1 MTRLFTEEEIENRWK
16 QQTPRLF
23 TPEEIAARSKTY
35 TYPGNAEPV
44 VGVTGSAAARP
55 TSGGQAMLSAAR
67 ERFLTGKQK
76 NENSPSASQGT
87 PQTGGAANN
96 AKALG
101 WDVATGLTNVGNSI
115 WKAID
120 FLLPDEYIMGGDNPL
135 TRFIDNAVQS
145 NDTLQELEN
154 ESDKKADPAAQFIG
168 DNLVQ
173 PLASSIPNAVVSYM
187 SGGLSMAP
195 ALANT
200 ASGTGAAITTT
211 LQGMTKN
218 PSFWMSAIPTFGST
232 YDDAI
237 SDGASELEA
246 TATAFLNA
254 FAGSAIEIGGGI
266 ETIPKSAPA
275 IRTWV
280 KGMLDEGKEEVLQG
294 IVENLSEKALYDQ
307 DKEWISA
314 DNPDAVL
321 NPSRMLQEAAGGMA
335 AGGILGGAQMAAG
348 QIAGRWNN
356 RGQDSASG
364 NAPGARGQSNNAL
377 SLEYTAPHS
386 TNGMQYSIQAN
397 PDGSRYVR
405 VDTDQ
410 DIFEGKTVKEMRE
423 TARKYILDKF
433 RGKVIPLG
441 EDSNAFVNG
450 RAASEYANPAN
461 RRMPEDLKA
470 AKMKAAPELDNLLAV
485 SRRIAHTPDDGR
497 HPDATGGWDTYLTNF
512 QIGDEYF
519 TGEVKIKITDRG
531 RLFYD
536 VTQIERTTR
545 NRDQTGV
552 NPAAASGSSF
562 NPSVSQNTDGVNTSI
577 SGSTGKDTR
586 KYADYVRNTK
596 GHPATPNA
604 ATAANGLTPETSSRE
619 VPFTSIP
626 QSGETV
632 NAPRPTAYQSPD
644 MSAQGKRARARA
656 VYETGTA
663 CGVDPAILDT
673 AAKLAENT
681 GRRIEFVETLGG
693 IDGMYDASTGTL
705 TVAADTPYPIRA
717 ILKHELTHSLEGTKA
732 YAELSD
738 FVLREFIETDAV
750 KSGLSLDAVVD
761 AKIAQYADAGKT
773 LSRDDAMRELVADYC
788 ASKLFTN
795 DAAIRRLSAGKPGV
809 ARRILNWIRSMKT
822 KIAGTAEEKTLARAE
837 ELYHEALMEPF
848 SKGEGILYSI
858 GYTTDNRPVVVVE
871 EDILKDI
878 PRAEWVKKVKE
889 TISRKFSGG
898 IPVGGR
904 LVKVNRISKNE
915 YINSRYSQGIK
926 SNDGSVYRD
935 KLKTANNLD
944 EIVLS
949 STNYINEDLKHERKD
964 NFKEFARGDVL
975 IRVGGK
981 DYTAKV
987 IIGFTTGNQ
996 MVLYDVI
1003 DFTPAKFELKKGDT
1017 QYRYAQSAGSDRKR
1031 VSPYDPTVPQST
1043 DGVNTSISKNTGD
1056 DTQAALGYMGED
1068 TAAAL
1073 KQMVEKYGKRADNP
1087 VEIGRLTPQD
1097 ADTTPPVAGGQ
1108 RDTGNGYTV
1117 PAEPAPRG
1125 NSESHFTENVGNS
1138 SIFDDRFKKLSLED
1152 AGIHTYDSIT
1162 NKETLNAAN
1171 KKLNDGGYRAVSDW
1185 FAKPVSQATPEDIAT
1200 GIILL
1205 SRYQLAGDYEGMV
1218 NAARRLRKMGT
1229 AAGQTVQEF
1238 AILSRMTPEGMAYY
1252 AQKSLD
1258 EAFETMVKNR
1268 SQSWVDKNADKY
1280 RLTDEDIRFIMDKT
1294 AKASKL
1300 PAGRDKNILLGEIAG
1315 RIQDKIPPEKGQNI
1329 RALARISMLLNPKT
1343 NVRNVL
1349 GNASIT
1355 PVSWLDD
1362 LIGTA
1367 VDKAVARKTGQR
1379 TTGLFDLKS
1388 FKGLGKGVYESFDD
1402 FRRGINTRDIDAD
1415 RFEIGRG
1422 GKSFNEHHSGA
1433 AGVLNPMSKA
1443 LNALDRTTSFLLEAG
1458 DRGFFEMWFMNSLKN
1473 QMKLNGVKTPTA
1485 EMVEVARQDA
1495 LSRTWQDTNGYTKFV
1510 SGVKKALN
1518 SVQVG
1523 GYGLGDVFI
1532 KFTKTP
1538 ANLTKALVDYSP
1550 VGLTKAIAA
1559 DGRRFYQAA
1568 TRGEATPQLQR
1579 RFVNSLSKGI
1589 TGTLLMLLFAALAN
1603 RDILQGKGDADSDVA
1618 EFEKNILGIQPYS
1631 VKIGDKSYSYEWMQP
1646 IGGSAAIVADIVGQ
1660 MKGEK
1665 PKQYFKGGTQAEE
1678 AANAILSAIQSG
1690 GQVLYDQSFMQSL
1703 ANLFEADSL
1712 VQGLLDGILA
1722 EPSVF
1727 VPQIVSQTSQLFDDT
1742 ARRSY
1747 VSGRPLETAENKILA
1762 RTPWRTQLEP
1772 VVDTLGREVAG
1783 NNNVW
1788 DAYFNPA
1795 NTYTANPTPAA
1806 EEMYRVYQKTGDKRV
1821 IPPKAPNS
1829 ISVSVD
1835 GGQQTVSLTAE
1846 QKTAYQKTT
1855 GSIASREVS
1864 HLLRSSQYRKLSETE
1879 KADVLADIYTYA
1891 NAVAKSEVSEYA
1903 LTGANAKI
1911 AQAENAGISVA
1922 DYLIFSLSKDA
1933 DGNRTVSQKE
1943 MRQALDASDFTTG
1956 QKSVLWQLQNAGW
1969 KTNPYNSAYLETDID
1984 KLLKGALS

>member
-1 MTRLFTEEEIENRWK
+1 MGLSFEEIRGKVIGGGTQPSDNLTFK
-16 QQTPRLF
+16 G
-23 TPEEIAARSKTY
+23 IASSDTQSLGEPDTFQALRDKVMR
-35 TYPGNAEPV
+35 NAKAKREYISGQLGSV
-44 VGVTGSAAARP
+44 EGVTGSAAAKP
-55 TSGGQAMLSAAR
+55 TSGGRTGATSSGTAVSVASSAEPLKTAAKGESEGGLLPSSFRTGPITSKTEVDRFVQNLQAERASGLSDTDALNAAVDHVYRLYGVDTQGERSLNVLPAAGAQLLEDLVDRLGLSEAAR
-67 ERFLTGKQK
+67 SQAGIGSPYYGGVNSTGKGDYPFIRPWDERTTSEESRAFQEQERAEEFVGDVTPGKAALLGVGSGMNRVSTGLEQLKNILQGDLDPVQK
-76 NENSPSASQGT
+76 NSMEYIGDVVNEKGSGLEKGLFSLTDNITAMAPSMLA
-87 PQTGGAANN
+87 GGPAGVM
-96 AKALG
+96 L
-101 WDVATGLTNVGNSI
+101 TGLTSGANSYRGSRLEGYDAGESLLYGVVNGALESALQYALGGLKGLGKGGFS
-115 WKAID
+115 KA
-120 FLLPDEYIMGGDNPL
+120 LAKTPL
-135 TRFIDNAVQS
+135 K
-145 NDTLQELEN
+145 DTL
-154 ESDKKADPAAQFIG
+154 SR
-168 DNLVQ
+168 
-173 PLASSIPNAVVSYM
+173 
-187 SGGLSMAP
+187 
-195 ALANT
+195 
-200 ASGTGAAITTT
+200 
-211 LQGMTKN
+211 
-218 PSFWMSAIPTFGST
+218 
-232 YDDAI
+232 
-237 SDGASELEA
+237 A
-246 TATAFLNA
+246 TAKVIKSVPMQNFL
-254 FAGSAIEIGGGI
+254 
-266 ETIPKSAPA
+266 KSAA
-275 IRTWV
+275 SY
-280 KGMLDEGKEEVLQG
+280 GGSMLDEGFEEYVQALLDPVVRNVILNEQNSFEPFSEDKLYAAMMGALTAGLMNAPSNLAQYTQNRRAGNRILQNG
-294 IVENLSEKALYDQ
+294 ETDIALNQAAEIADPDTQLSRNIEYLRGRQESGKSVSPAL
-307 DKEWISA
+307 
-314 DNPDAVL
+314 
-321 NPSRMLQEAAGGMA
+321 
-335 AGGILGGAQMAAG
+335 LGKTME
-348 QIAGRWNN
+348 
-356 RGQDSASG
+356 SASKL
-364 NAPGARGQSNNAL
+364 AAEKSTTAYVAR
-377 SLEYTAPHS
+377 
-386 TNGMQYSIQAN
+386 
-397 PDGSRYVR
+397 
-405 VDTDQ
+405 
-410 DIFEGKTVKEMRE
+410 
-423 TARKYILDKF
+423 
-433 RGKVIPLG
+433 
-441 EDSNAFVNG
+441 
-450 RAASEYANPAN
+450 
-461 RRMPEDLKA
+461 
-470 AKMKAAPELDNLLAV
+470 
-485 SRRIAHTPDDGR
+485 
-497 HPDATGGWDTYLTNF
+497 
-512 QIGDEYF
+512 
-519 TGEVKIKITDRG
+519 
-531 RLFYD
+531 
-536 VTQIERTTR
+536 
-545 NRDQTGV
+545 
-552 NPAAASGSSF
+552 
-562 NPSVSQNTDGVNTSI
+562 
-577 SGSTGKDTR
+577 STGQALGIDENIIK
-586 KYADYVRNTK
+586 
-596 GHPATPNA
+596 
-604 ATAANGLTPETSSRE
+604 TAE
-619 VPFTSIP
+619 
-626 QSGETV
+626 
-632 NAPRPTAYQSPD
+632 
-644 MSAQGKRARARA
+644 
-656 VYETGTA
+656 
-663 CGVDPAILDT
+663 
-673 AAKLAENT
+673 KLAENT

-795 DAAIRRLSAGKPGV
+795 DAAIRRLSAEKPGV
-809 ARRILNWIRSMKT
+809 ARRILNWIRSLKT

-837 ELYHEALMEPF
+837 ELYHKALMEPF
-848 SKGEGILYSI
+848 SKGEGVHYSLAGTNRNGIEVYETSPEIKSLSYRERMKKFLDIMEGQYKGRTAKFIRNGHPYYARFENADVRKNIYGDKRSDSKGQRAKINVGADGNIFELVENAQYNGSRPETGKVSPAHQGVTHWDYFIKSVQIDGVVYDMVANVRKKTDGSYVYSI
-858 GYTTDNRPVVVVE
+858 QLNENKKIEAAPPLSNNVALNRAFTT
-871 EDILKDI
+871 
-878 PRAEWVKKVKE
+878 
-889 TISRKFSGG
+889 
-898 IPVGGR
+898 
-904 LVKVNRISKNE
+904 
-915 YINSRYSQGIK
+915 
-926 SNDGSVYRD
+926 
-935 KLKTANNLD
+935 
-944 EIVLS
+944 
-949 STNYINEDLKHERKD
+949 STN
-964 NFKEFARGDVL
+964 
-975 IRVGGK
+975 
-981 DYTAKV
+981 
-987 IIGFTTGNQ
+987 
-996 MVLYDVI
+996 
-1003 DFTPAKFELKKGDT
+1003 P
-1017 QYRYAQSAGSDRKR
+1017 S
-1031 VSPYDPTVPQST
+1031 VSQNA

-1783 NNNVW
+1783 NNNMW

-1933 DGNRTVSQKE
+1933 DGNGTVSQKE

>member
-35 TYPGNAEPV
+35 TYPGNAEPIG
-44 VGVTGSAAARP
+44 GVTGSAAARP
-55 TSGGQAMLSAAR
+55 TSGGRTGATSSGTAVSVASNAKPLKTAAKGESEGGLLPSSFRTGPITSKTEVDRFVKNLQAERASGLSDTDALNAAVDHVYRLYGVDTQGKRSLNVLPAAGSQLLEDIVDRLGLSEAAR
-67 ERFLTGKQK
+67 SQAGIGSPYYGGVNSTGKGDYPFIRPWDERTTSEESRAFQQQERAEEFVGDVTPGKAALLGVGSGMNRVSTGLEQLKNILQGDLDPVQK
-76 NENSPSASQGT
+76 NSMEYIGDVVNEKGSGLEKGLFSLTDNITAMAPSMLA
-87 PQTGGAANN
+87 GGPAGVM
-96 AKALG
+96 L
-101 WDVATGLTNVGNSI
+101 TGLTSGANSYRGSRLEGYDAGESLLYGVVNGALESALQYALGGLKGLGKGGFS
-115 WKAID
+115 KA
-120 FLLPDEYIMGGDNPL
+120 LAKTPL
-135 TRFIDNAVQS
+135 K
-145 NDTLQELEN
+145 DTL
-154 ESDKKADPAAQFIG
+154 SRT
-168 DNLVQ
+168 
-173 PLASSIPNAVVSYM
+173 
-187 SGGLSMAP
+187 
-195 ALANT
+195 T
-200 ASGTGAAITTT
+200 AKVIKSVPM
-211 LQGMTKN
+211 QN
-218 PSFWMSAIPTFGST
+218 
-232 YDDAI
+232 
-237 SDGASELEA
+237 
-246 TATAFLNA
+246 FL
-254 FAGSAIEIGGGI
+254 
-266 ETIPKSAPA
+266 KSAA
-275 IRTWV
+275 SY
-280 KGMLDEGKEEVLQG
+280 GGSMLDEGFEEYVQALLDPVVRNVILNEQNSFEPFSEDKLYAAMMGALTAGLMNAPSNLAQYTQNRRAGNRILQNG
-294 IVENLSEKALYDQ
+294 ETDIALNQAAEIADPDTQLSRNIEYLRGRQESGKSVSPAL
-307 DKEWISA
+307 
-314 DNPDAVL
+314 
-321 NPSRMLQEAAGGMA
+321 
-335 AGGILGGAQMAAG
+335 LGKTME
-348 QIAGRWNN
+348 
-356 RGQDSASG
+356 SASKL
-364 NAPGARGQSNNAL
+364 AAEKSTPAYVAR
-377 SLEYTAPHS
+377 
-386 TNGMQYSIQAN
+386 
-397 PDGSRYVR
+397 
-405 VDTDQ
+405 
-410 DIFEGKTVKEMRE
+410 
-423 TARKYILDKF
+423 
-433 RGKVIPLG
+433 
-441 EDSNAFVNG
+441 
-450 RAASEYANPAN
+450 
-461 RRMPEDLKA
+461 
-470 AKMKAAPELDNLLAV
+470 
-485 SRRIAHTPDDGR
+485 
-497 HPDATGGWDTYLTNF
+497 
-512 QIGDEYF
+512 F
-519 TGEVKIKITDRG
+519 TGQALGIDENIIK
-531 RLFYD
+531 
-536 VTQIERTTR
+536 
-545 NRDQTGV
+545 
-552 NPAAASGSSF
+552 
-562 NPSVSQNTDGVNTSI
+562 
-577 SGSTGKDTR
+577 
-586 KYADYVRNTK
+586 
-596 GHPATPNA
+596 
-604 ATAANGLTPETSSRE
+604 TAE
-619 VPFTSIP
+619 
-626 QSGETV
+626 
-632 NAPRPTAYQSPD
+632 
-644 MSAQGKRARARA
+644 
-656 VYETGTA
+656 
-663 CGVDPAILDT
+663 
-673 AAKLAENT
+673 KLAENT

-795 DAAIRRLSAGKPGV
+795 DAAIRRLSAEKPGV
-809 ARRILNWIRSMKT
+809 ARRILNWIRSLKT

-848 SKGEGILYSI
+848 SKVEGVRYKLKGYSDHQKSNWADSSRIVIYENQKQLEQFIEDALKGTVNGKKIYFGSIPSDLAQRVKQETGVDIDGYNCSISAYEIQKIIKDHGSDATEAPRGQRPITPRDICNIPEIIQSPDLIKLAPNLYN
-858 GYTTDNRPVVVVE
+858 GRPVIHFVKTIDGKMTVVAYTSKRHMDLTVQTMYAGKNKGNLAKPTDE
-871 EDILKDI
+871 QASVNTPEANIGTVSNNSI
-878 PRAEWVKKVKE
+878 P
-889 TISRKFSGG
+889 
-898 IPVGGR
+898 
-904 LVKVNRISKNE
+904 
-915 YINSRYSQGIK
+915 
-926 SNDGSVYRD
+926 
-935 KLKTANNLD
+935 
-944 EIVLS
+944 
-949 STNYINEDLKHERKD
+949 
-964 NFKEFARGDVL
+964 
-975 IRVGGK
+975 
-981 DYTAKV
+981 
-987 IIGFTTGNQ
+987 Q
-996 MVLYDVI
+996 MGA
-1003 DFTPAKFELKKGDT
+1003 T
-1017 QYRYAQSAGSDRKR
+1017 
-1031 VSPYDPTVPQST
+1031 
-1043 DGVNTSISKNTGD
+1043 VNTSISKNTGD

-1933 DGNRTVSQKE
+1933 DGNGTVSQKE
-1943 MRQALDASDFTTG
+1943 MRRALDASDFTTG

>member
-35 TYPGNAEPV
+35 TYPGNAEPIG
-44 VGVTGSAAARP
+44 GVTGSAAARP
-55 TSGGQAMLSAAR
+55 TSGGRTGATSSGTAVSVASNAKPLKTAAKGESEGGLLPSSFRTGPITSKTEVDRFVKNLQAERASGLSDTDALNAAVDHVYRLYGVDTQGERSLNVLPAAGSQLLEDIVDRLGLSEAAR
-67 ERFLTGKQK
+67 SQAGIGSPYYGGVNSTGKGDYPFIRPWDERTTSEESRAFQEQERAEEFVGDVTPGKAALLGVGSGMNRVSTGLEQLKNILQGDLDPVQK
-76 NENSPSASQGT
+76 NSMEYIGDVVNEKGSGLEKGLFSLTDNITAMAPSMLA
-87 PQTGGAANN
+87 GGPAGVM
-96 AKALG
+96 L
-101 WDVATGLTNVGNSI
+101 TGLTSGANSYRGSRLEGYDAGESLLYGVVNGALESALQYALGGLKGLGKGGFS
-115 WKAID
+115 KA
-120 FLLPDEYIMGGDNPL
+120 LAKTPL
-135 TRFIDNAVQS
+135 K
-145 NDTLQELEN
+145 DTL
-154 ESDKKADPAAQFIG
+154 SR
-168 DNLVQ
+168 
-173 PLASSIPNAVVSYM
+173 
-187 SGGLSMAP
+187 
-195 ALANT
+195 
-200 ASGTGAAITTT
+200 
-211 LQGMTKN
+211 
-218 PSFWMSAIPTFGST
+218 
-232 YDDAI
+232 
-237 SDGASELEA
+237 A
-246 TATAFLNA
+246 TAKVIKSVPMQNFL
-254 FAGSAIEIGGGI
+254 
-266 ETIPKSAPA
+266 KSAA
-275 IRTWV
+275 SY
-280 KGMLDEGKEEVLQG
+280 GGSMLDEGFEEYVQALLDPVVRNVILNEQNSFEPFSEDKLYAAMMGALTAGLMNAPSNLAQYTQNRRAGNRILQNG
-294 IVENLSEKALYDQ
+294 ETDIALNQAAEIADPDTQLSRNIEYLRGRQESGKSVSPAL
-307 DKEWISA
+307 
-314 DNPDAVL
+314 
-321 NPSRMLQEAAGGMA
+321 
-335 AGGILGGAQMAAG
+335 LGKTME
-348 QIAGRWNN
+348 
-356 RGQDSASG
+356 SASKL
-364 NAPGARGQSNNAL
+364 AAEKSTPAYVAR
-377 SLEYTAPHS
+377 
-386 TNGMQYSIQAN
+386 
-397 PDGSRYVR
+397 
-405 VDTDQ
+405 
-410 DIFEGKTVKEMRE
+410 
-423 TARKYILDKF
+423 
-433 RGKVIPLG
+433 
-441 EDSNAFVNG
+441 
-450 RAASEYANPAN
+450 
-461 RRMPEDLKA
+461 
-470 AKMKAAPELDNLLAV
+470 
-485 SRRIAHTPDDGR
+485 
-497 HPDATGGWDTYLTNF
+497 
-512 QIGDEYF
+512 
-519 TGEVKIKITDRG
+519 
-531 RLFYD
+531 
-536 VTQIERTTR
+536 
-545 NRDQTGV
+545 
-552 NPAAASGSSF
+552 
-562 NPSVSQNTDGVNTSI
+562 
-577 SGSTGKDTR
+577 STGQALGIDENIIK
-586 KYADYVRNTK
+586 
-596 GHPATPNA
+596 
-604 ATAANGLTPETSSRE
+604 TAE
-619 VPFTSIP
+619 
-626 QSGETV
+626 
-632 NAPRPTAYQSPD
+632 
-644 MSAQGKRARARA
+644 
-656 VYETGTA
+656 
-663 CGVDPAILDT
+663 
-673 AAKLAENT
+673 KLAENT

>member
-1 MTRLFTEEEIENRWK
+1 MTL
-16 QQTPRLF
+16 
-23 TPEEIAARSKTY
+23 S
-35 TYPGNAEPV
+35 
-44 VGVTGSAAARP
+44 VG
-55 TSGGQAMLSAAR
+55 
-67 ERFLTGKQK
+67 K
-76 NENSPSASQGT
+76 NGEVNT
-87 PQTGGAANN
+87 
-96 AKALG
+96 
-101 WDVATGLTNVGNSI
+101 VYNVGKI
-115 WKAID
+115 KEAK
-120 FLLPDEYIMGGDNPL
+120 LPN
-135 TRFIDNAVQS
+135 
-145 NDTLQELEN
+145 
-154 ESDKKADPAAQFIG
+154 AAQRPVRMKAVPG
-168 DNLVQ
+168 R
-173 PLASSIPNAVVSYM
+173 LAS
-187 SGGLSMAP
+187 
-195 ALANT
+195 
-200 ASGTGAAITTT
+200 
-211 LQGMTKN
+211 N
-218 PSFWMSAIPTFGST
+218 PSI
-232 YDDAI
+232 
-237 SDGASELEA
+237 
-246 TATAFLNA
+246 
-254 FAGSAIEIGGGI
+254 
-266 ETIPKSAPA
+266 
-275 IRTWV
+275 
-280 KGMLDEGKEEVLQG
+280 
-294 IVENLSEKALYDQ
+294 
-307 DKEWISA
+307 
-314 DNPDAVL
+314 
-321 NPSRMLQEAAGGMA
+321 
-335 AGGILGGAQMAAG
+335 
-348 QIAGRWNN
+348 
-356 RGQDSASG
+356 
-364 NAPGARGQSNNAL
+364 
-377 SLEYTAPHS
+377 
-386 TNGMQYSIQAN
+386 
-397 PDGSRYVR
+397 
-405 VDTDQ
+405 
-410 DIFEGKTVKEMRE
+410 
-423 TARKYILDKF
+423 
-433 RGKVIPLG
+433 
-441 EDSNAFVNG
+441 
-450 RAASEYANPAN
+450 
-461 RRMPEDLKA
+461 
-470 AKMKAAPELDNLLAV
+470 
-485 SRRIAHTPDDGR
+485 
-497 HPDATGGWDTYLTNF
+497 
-512 QIGDEYF
+512 
-519 TGEVKIKITDRG
+519 
-531 RLFYD
+531 
-536 VTQIERTTR
+536 
-545 NRDQTGV
+545 
-552 NPAAASGSSF
+552 
-562 NPSVSQNTDGVNTSI
+562 SQNTDGVNTSV
-577 SGSTGKDTR
+577 SET
-586 KYADYVRNTK
+586 
-596 GHPATPNA
+596 TP
-604 ATAANGLTPETSSRE
+604 
-619 VPFTSIP
+619 
-626 QSGETV
+626 
-632 NAPRPTAYQSPD
+632 
-644 MSAQGKRARARA
+644 
-656 VYETGTA
+656 
-663 CGVDPAILDT
+663 
-673 AAKLAENT
+673 
-681 GRRIEFVETLGG
+681 
-693 IDGMYDASTGTL
+693 
-705 TVAADTPYPIRA
+705 
-717 ILKHELTHSLEGTKA
+717 
-732 YAELSD
+732 
-738 FVLREFIETDAV
+738 
-750 KSGLSLDAVVD
+750 
-761 AKIAQYADAGKT
+761 
-773 LSRDDAMRELVADYC
+773 
-788 ASKLFTN
+788 
-795 DAAIRRLSAGKPGV
+795 
-809 ARRILNWIRSMKT
+809 
-822 KIAGTAEEKTLARAE
+822 
-837 ELYHEALMEPF
+837 
-848 SKGEGILYSI
+848 
-858 GYTTDNRPVVVVE
+858 
-871 EDILKDI
+871 
-878 PRAEWVKKVKE
+878 
-889 TISRKFSGG
+889 
-898 IPVGGR
+898 
-904 LVKVNRISKNE
+904 
-915 YINSRYSQGIK
+915 
-926 SNDGSVYRD
+926 
-935 KLKTANNLD
+935 
-944 EIVLS
+944 
-949 STNYINEDLKHERKD
+949 
-964 NFKEFARGDVL
+964 
-975 IRVGGK
+975 
-981 DYTAKV
+981 
-987 IIGFTTGNQ
+987 
-996 MVLYDVI
+996 
-1003 DFTPAKFELKKGDT
+1003 
-1017 QYRYAQSAGSDRKR
+1017 
-1031 VSPYDPTVPQST
+1031 
-1043 DGVNTSISKNTGD
+1043 D
-1056 DTQAALGYMGED
+1056 DTQSSLGVSSGD
-1068 TAAAL
+1068 TIADIKA
-1073 KQMVEKYGKRADNP
+1073 MVEKYGKRADNP

-1108 RDTGNGYTV
+1108 RDTGNGYTI
-1117 PAEPAPRG
+1117 PAEPAHQG

-1138 SIFDDRFKKLSLED
+1138 SIFDERFKKLSLED

-1171 KKLNDGGYRAVSDW
+1171 KKLNDGGYLAVTGW

-1238 AILSRMTPEGMAYY
+1238 AILSRMAPEGMTYY

-1510 SGVKKALN
+1510 SGVKKTLN

-1703 ANLFEADSL
+1703 ANLFESDSL

-1933 DGNRTVSQKE
+1933 DGNGTVSQKE

-1969 KTNPYNSAYLETDID
+1969 KTNPYSSAYLETDID

>member
-44 VGVTGSAAARP
+44 EGVTGSAAARP

-294 IVENLSEKALYDQ
+294 IVESLSEKAIYDH
-307 DKEWISA
+307 DKEWVSA
-314 DNPDAVL
+314 DNPDAVI

-356 RGQDSASG
+356 RSQNQPDQDAATDEVNVPTSTDAQGSSASG
-364 NAPGARGQSNNAL
+364 
-377 SLEYTAPHS
+377 T
-386 TNGMQYSIQAN
+386 
-397 PDGSRYVR
+397 
-405 VDTDQ
+405 
-410 DIFEGKTVKEMRE
+410 E
-423 TARKYILDKF
+423 T
-433 RGKVIPLG
+433 P
-441 EDSNAFVNG
+441 
-450 RAASEYANPAN
+450 RAS
-461 RRMPEDLKA
+461 
-470 AKMKAAPELDNLLAV
+470 
-485 SRRIAHTPDDGR
+485 
-497 HPDATGGWDTYLTNF
+497 
-512 QIGDEYF
+512 
-519 TGEVKIKITDRG
+519 
-531 RLFYD
+531 
-536 VTQIERTTR
+536 
-545 NRDQTGV
+545 
-552 NPAAASGSSF
+552 
-562 NPSVSQNTDGVNTSI
+562 
-577 SGSTGKDTR
+577 
-586 KYADYVRNTK
+586 
-596 GHPATPNA
+596 
-604 ATAANGLTPETSSRE
+604 
-619 VPFTSIP
+619 
-626 QSGETV
+626 
-632 NAPRPTAYQSPD
+632 TAYQSPD
-644 MSAQGKRARARA
+644 MSAQAKKSRADA
-656 VYETGTA
+656 VRETGTA
-663 CGVDPAILDT
+663 YQVDPAILDT

-738 FVLREFIETDAV
+738 FVLREFIETDAG

-837 ELYHEALMEPF
+837 KLYHEALMEPF
-848 SKGEGILYSI
+848 SKGEGVQYKLNPNFQQEYDAWDGKKTGFSLHVGTTSEALQSIGVNDQNIYWDAGKILRIKNKHPDMTDSVIKQVPQLLENPVVIAYSGGYDSRISLLGEVYDEAGKPVLAALELIPTNNKMEIGDFIKIASAYGKDNAQNYLHNNEILYLDPDKKR
-858 GYTTDNRPVVVVE
+858 TDSWLRHNGLQLPVGVTNYGS
-871 EDILKDI
+871 
-878 PRAEWVKKVKE
+878 VKRIAYQDGKVK
-889 TISRKFSGG
+889 
-898 IPVGGR
+898 V
-904 LVKVNRISKNE
+904 VNPTPRNAMQAAFQKAE
-915 YINSRYSQGIK
+915 AAQQQYMQDDGENSRQFYDMTKI
-926 SNDGSVYRD
+926 R
-935 KLKTANNLD
+935 
-944 EIVLS
+944 EIPAISAEPDTSLVQSSPAFRNLS
-949 STNYINEDLKHERKD
+949 S
-964 NFKEFARGDVL
+964 
-975 IRVGGK
+975 
-981 DYTAKV
+981 
-987 IIGFTTGNQ
+987 
-996 MVLYDVI
+996 
-1003 DFTPAKFELKKGDT
+1003 
-1017 QYRYAQSAGSDRKR
+1017 
-1031 VSPYDPTVPQST
+1031 DPTVPQST

-1108 RDTGNGYTV
+1108 WDTGNGYTV

-1806 EEMYRVYQKTGDKRV
+1806 EEMYQVYQKTGDKRV

-1933 DGNRTVSQKE
+1933 DGNGTVSQKE